1 MRYLTGSKLT
11 ADSSHHIS
19 NAVSLLLRVALF
31 DREGQAQMTH
41 EAVECIIAF
50 VDSLVRTFGDTQWD
64 IAESALRRIAIVLLV
79 GSRELP
85 VLAETYRTVA
95 DVLRLNMPRM
105 CWGPPRVVGVSLN
118 CSLRPASTEHGTS
131 TDQLLESLGLGTGN
145 MAHWLD
151 TDLSWLD
158 STILLSA
165 YDAGSG
171 E

>member
-31 DREGQAQMTH
+31 DREGQAQTTD
-41 EAVECIIAF
+41 EAVECTIAF
-50 VDSLVRTFGDTQWD
+50 VDSLVRTFRDTQWD

-95 DVLRLNMPRM
+95 DALSLNMPRR
-105 CWGPPRVVGVSLN
+105 CWVLGP
-118 CSLRPASTEHGTS
+118 A
-131 TDQLLESLGLGTGN
+131 ESGWSQPEL
-145 MAHWLD
+145 
-151 TDLSWLD
+151 
-158 STILLSA
+158 
-165 YDAGSG
+165 
-171 E
+171 